1 VRWQIPIMVIRDPQN
16 TEAEHVYQRLIL
28 LGFARECPADIDVRE
43 MQVMMRAQESATF
56 RALRSVRRGGI
67 ARTAVWIH
75 ELLLERSE

>member
-16 TEAEHVYQRLIL
+16 TEAEHVYQRLIV

-56 RALRSVRRGGI
+56 RALRGVRRGGI